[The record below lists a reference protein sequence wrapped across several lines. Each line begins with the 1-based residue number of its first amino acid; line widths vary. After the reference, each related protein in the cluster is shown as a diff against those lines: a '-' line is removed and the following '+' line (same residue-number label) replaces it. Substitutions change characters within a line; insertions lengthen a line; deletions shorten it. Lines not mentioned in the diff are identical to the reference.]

1 MMKGMSSFLL
11 LLIGLVC
18 FGCQSTSSDKASE
31 EATSSPQTPQKVEQ
45 RIISL
50 SGTLTEVLYTAG
62 LQNNI
67 IAVDITSTYPEA
79 ARSIENLGH
88 ISQINTEGI
97 LSLQPTLIVVE
108 AEQRNN
114 ATLQQLEDAGVK
126 IAYIEVPQT
135 LDGSLQVLDQ
145 IADLT
150 QTNLDKVALQQTID
164 NNKVELKAILDASE
178 TAPKVLFIYARGSK
192 TLMIGGKNT
201 FAETIIQLAGGE
213 PVAQDIEGF
222 KPLTPEGLVAYQPDV
237 LLLFDSG
244 LKSLAN
250 EETGSDGVEGL
261 LEVPGIAET
270 PAGQNRAI
278 YTFDGLYLSGFGP
291 RASTAILELAQKLHM
306 PKIE

>member
-18 FGCQSTSSDKASE
+18 FGCQSASSNKASE
-31 EATSSPQTPQKVEQ
+31 EAITSPEAPKVEQ

-50 SGTLTEVLYTAG
+50 SGTLTEVLYAAG

-67 IAVDITSTYPEA
+67 VAVDITSTYPEA

-88 ISQINTEGI
+88 ISQISTEGI

-108 AEQRNN
+108 AEQKNN
-114 ATLQQLEDAGVK
+114 ATLQQLENAGVQ

-150 QTNLDKVALQQTID
+150 QANLDKITLKQTIED
-164 NNKVELKAILDASE
+164 NKAQLKAILEAAN

-213 PVAQDIEGF
+213 PVANDIEGF

-250 EETGSDGVEGL
+250 EETGKNGVDGL
-261 LEVPGIAET
+261 LEIPGIAET

-291 RASTAILELAQKLHM
+291 RASTAVLELAQKLHL
-306 PKIE
+306 PKTE